1 MVVAGAPKLPCYWG
15 SRANR
20 NVGCMTLRCNQVK
33 VDGQGIVLEGGV
45 DALAIM
51 GSNVLPTNANDKD
64 NIDLILLI

>member
-1 MVVAGAPKLPCYWG
+1 
-15 SRANR
+15 
-20 NVGCMTLRCNQVK
+20 MTLRCNQVK